1 MEFDEYDYLEKTVDN
16 SELKN
21 HNQITNSGGDRIRTV
36 KSEDRVRSRSSKRRD
51 CERDDG
57 DGDDDLNDRLK
68 HSKSGDGYRGG
79 YDRQKERGSPRNRS
93 RSRDV
98 DKERDKLRSSQGNGD
113 RRRDRD
119 RDSGDK
125 YRRERDRDRDVERD
139 RRNRR
144 SESEREREK
153 ERSQRSRSRPERHRS
168 DLDNGDRET
177 SRDREY
183 SDKERNRDKDY
194 RDRGM
199 ARDAKKPDRENRRHE
214 EKKEEAAEPEIDP
227 ERDQRTVF
235 AYQISLKADE
245 RDVYEFFSRAGKV
258 RDVRLIMDRNSR
270 RSKGVGYIEFYDVMS
285 VPMAIALSGQP
296 LLGQPVMVKPSE
308 AEKNLAQS
316 TASVTGGPN
325 GNLGPY
331 SGGARRLY
339 VGNLHSSITEA
350 DLRRVFEAFGQVE
363 LVQLPLDDIG
373 HCKGFGFVQFARLED
388 AKNAQSLN
396 SQLEIGGR
404 TIKVS
409 AVTDQSGMQEFGGNT
424 GDMDDDEGGGL
435 SLNAS
440 SRALLMQKLDRSSN
454 ASSMIGLLGNSAVN
468 NTGLNLQATGN
479 IPEAALLG
487 AAPLAGHPGGGLQI
501 PMTSPS
507 IDTIGVPSECLLL
520 KNMFDPENEK
530 EPDFDLDV
538 REDVE
543 AECSKFGNLRHLCV
557 VKQSAG
563 FVYLRFENTQSA
575 ISAQRALHGR
585 WFAGKMITASFMVTE
600 SYEDRFPLE

>member
-1 MEFDEYDYLEKTVDN
+1 MMEFDYLEKTVQN
-16 SELKN
+16 S
-21 HNQITNSGGDRIRTV
+21 D
-36 KSEDRVRSRSSKRRD
+36 DRVHSRNSKN
-51 CERDDG
+51 
-57 DGDDDLNDRLK
+57 DDDDDDDDVDHWFK
-68 HSKSGDGYRGG
+68 HSKS
-79 YDRQKERGSPRNRS
+79 K
-93 RSRDV
+93 
-98 DKERDKLRSSQGNGD
+98 GNGD
-113 RRRDRD
+113 RKRD
-119 RDSGDK
+119 
-125 YRRERDRDRDVERD
+125 RD
-139 RRNRR
+139 RRNRG
-144 SESEREREK
+144 SESEREK
-153 ERSQRSRSRPERHRS
+153 ERSQRRH
-168 DLDNGDRET
+168 D
-177 SRDREY
+177 SRDR
-183 SDKERNRDKDY
+183 
-194 RDRGM
+194 
-199 ARDAKKPDRENRRHE
+199 DREIRRHK
-214 EKKEEAAEPEIDP
+214 EKKEEAAEPESDP

-235 AYQISLKADE
+235 AYQISLKADD

-308 AEKNLAQS
+308 AEKNLVQS
-316 TASVTGGPN
+316 TASVVNGPS

-363 LVQLPLDDIG
+363 LVQMPLDDIG

-424 GDMDDDEGGGL
+424 GDIDDDEGGGL

-440 SRALLMQKLDRSSN
+440 SRALLMQKLDRSGI
-454 ASSMIGLLGNSAVN
+454 ASSMVGLLGNSVVN
-468 NTGLNLQATGN
+468 NTGLNLQAMGS
-479 IPEAALLG
+479 IPAVALIP
-487 AAPLAGHPGGGLQI
+487 APGVGMPGGGLQI
-501 PMTSPS
+501 PMLTSPT
-507 IDTIGVPSECLLL
+507 IDTIGTPSECLLL
-520 KNMFDPENEK
+520 KNMFDPEDEK

-538 REDVE
+538 KEDVE
-543 AECSKFGNLRHLCV
+543 AECSKFGNLKHIYVDKR
-557 VKQSAG
+557 SAG
-563 FVYLRFENTQSA
+563 FVYLRFENTQPA

-585 WFAGKMITASFMVTE
+585 WFAGKMITASFMVPQL
-600 SYEDRFPLE
+600 YEDRFPDSK

>member
-1 MEFDEYDYLEKTVDN
+1 MMEFDEYEYLEKTVDN

-21 HNQITNSGGDRIRTV
+21 KNLISNGGEKNL
-36 KSEDRVRSRSSKRRD
+36 KSDDRVRSRSSKHKD
-51 CERDDG
+51 SEKDN
-57 DGDDDLNDRLK
+57 DDDDVDNRFK
-68 HSKSGDGYRGG
+68 HLKSGDGSRG
-79 YDRQKERGSPRNRS
+79 YDRQKERGSSRRRS
-93 RSRDV
+93 GSRDG
-98 DKERDKLRSSQGNGD
+98 DKENDQRRSSQGNGD
-113 RRRDRD
+113 RKRDRE
-119 RDSGDK
+119 RESESK
-125 YRRERDRDRDVERD
+125 YRRERDRDQEVERE
-139 RRNRR
+139 RR
-144 SESEREREK
+144 SRGSEGEREREHSRRSK
-153 ERSQRSRSRPERHRS
+153 SISERNR
-168 DLDNGDRET
+168 GDVDKRTRET
-177 SRDREY
+177 SRDRGM
-183 SDKERNRDKDY
+183 KRDTKDY

-199 ARDAKKPDRENRRHE
+199 GRVSKEPDREKLENRRHK
-214 EKKEEAAEPEIDP
+214 EKKEDAAEPETDP

-270 RSKGVGYIEFYDVMS
+270 RSKGVGYIEFYDSMS

-296 LLGQPVMVKPSE
+296 ILRQPVMVKPSE
-308 AEKNLAQS
+308 AEKNLVQS
-316 TASVTGGPN
+316 TASVANGPS

-350 DLRRVFEAFGQVE
+350 DLHRVFEAFGQVE
-363 LVQLPLDDIG
+363 LVQLPLDEIG

-424 GDMDDDEGGGL
+424 GDIDDDEGGGL

-440 SRALLMQKLDRSSN
+440 SRALLMQRLDHSGT
-454 ASSMIGLLGNSAVN
+454 ASSMVGFLGSSVVN
-468 NTGLNLQATGN
+468 NTGLNLHATGN
-479 IPEAALLG
+479 IP
-487 AAPLAGHPGGGLQI
+487 PVAGLPGGGLQI
-501 PMTSPS
+501 PMLTSPS

-538 REDVE
+538 KEDVE
-543 AECSKFGNLRHLCV
+543 AECSKFGNLKHIYV
-557 VKQSAG
+557 DKKSAG
-563 FVYLRFENTQSA
+563 YVYLRFEDTQS
-575 ISAQRALHGR
+575 STGAQRALHGR
-585 WFAGKMITASFMVTE
+585 WFAGKMITASFMVPQ
-600 SYEDRFPLE
+600 SYEDRFPDSK